1 MSYVLA
7 PHAFCVAHSYTN
19 FFSVFGVEK
28 YFCSAYIA
36 AFCVLEKK
44 KCVLCGK

>member
-19 FFSVFGVEK
+19 VFSVFGVENS
-28 YFCSAYIA
+28 FCSAYIA
-36 AFCVLEKK
+36 AFCFKK
-44 KCVLCGK
+44 NNVFCGK